1 MLTCDKCGVHNEPDN
16 AYKSIDAASIVHC
29 RLPAW
34 SAHEYVSSSAVS
46 SIGLSFTQQTCV
58 VETGG
63 RTIERVVDAGSAVVV
78 GQGPIDW
85 LRVDQPSELVEVSAA
100 PSLRR
105 GLAEEVRADA
115 HVDLA
120 DAAFADPIVWAVAAR
135 LRILVRCADPADALE
150 ADWLVR
156 RLYGHVLI
164 TRFGGRLR
172 EKADG
177 ALDRRRLARVS
188 DYVETHLGE
197 SLSLDVLASVAALSV
212 FHFHRSFRRATGCSP
227 HHYVALRR
235 AEQAN
240 RRLANGG
247 SVRTTA
253 AALGYRDARALLRAV
268 QMLTGTK
275 RLNRSDFKP

>member
-1 MLTCDKCGVHNEPDN
+1 VQNDPDK
-16 AYKSIDAASIVHC
+16 AYNSIDAASIVHC

-34 SAHEYVSSSAVS
+34 SANDYVSSSAVS

-63 RTIERVVDAGSAVVV
+63 RTIERTVSAASAVVV
-78 GQGPIDW
+78 GQEPIDW
-85 LRVDQPSELVEVSAA
+85 LRVDQPSELMEVSATA
-100 PSLRR
+100 PLRHE
-105 GLAEEVRADA
+105 LAEELRADA
-115 HVDLA
+115 HADLA
-120 DAAFADPIVWAVAAR
+120 DLAFADDPIVWAVAAR
-135 LRILVRCADPADALE
+135 LRILVRRDDPADALE
-150 ADWLVR
+150 VDWLVR
-156 RLYGHVLI
+156 RLYGHVLV

-177 ALDRRRLARVS
+177 ALDRRRLARVA

-240 RRLANGG
+240 RCLANGG
-247 SVRTTA
+247 SIRTA
-253 AALGYRDARALLRAV
+253 ALTLGYRDARALLRAV
-268 QMLTGTK
+268 QMLAGTK

>member
-1 MLTCDKCGVHNEPDN
+1 VHNEPDN
-16 AYKSIDAASIVHC
+16 AYKSIDVASIVHC

-63 RTIERVVDAGSAVVV
+63 RTIERIVGAGSAVVV
-78 GQGPIDW
+78 GEEPIDW
-85 LRVDQPSELVEVSAA
+85 LRVDQPSELVEVSAT
-100 PSLRR
+100 PPLRR

-120 DAAFADPIVWAVAAR
+120 DVAIAADPIVWAVAAR

-150 ADWLVR
+150 VDWLVR
-156 RLYGHVLI
+156 RLYGHVLV

-177 ALDRRRLARVS
+177 ALDWRRLARVS

-235 AEQAN
+235 AEQAK
-240 RRLANGG
+240 RCLANGN
-247 SVRTTA
+247 SIRTA
-253 AALGYRDARALLRAV
+253 ASALGYRDARALLRAV